1 MRQNLKSGLFSAVFI
16 LSMLAVMILSLPLK
30 AQTAITPQQT
40 SELSGVWLTNI
51 DSDLFFDRDSL
62 QKALRNLDTFN
73 FNTVYPAV

>member
-1 MRQNLKSGLFSAVFI
+1 VRQNLKLGLFSAVFI

-30 AQTAITPQQT
+30 AQTAITQQQT

>member
-1 MRQNLKSGLFSAVFI
+1 VRQNLKSGLFSAVFI

>member
-1 MRQNLKSGLFSAVFI
+1 MRQNLKLGLFSAVFI

-30 AQTAITPQQT
+30 AQTAITQQQT

>member
-1 MRQNLKSGLFSAVFI
+1 VRQNLKSGLFSAVFI

-30 AQTAITPQQT
+30 AQTAITQQQT

-51 DSDLFFDRDSL
+51 DSDVFFDRDSL

-73 FNTVYPAV
+73 FNTLYPAV

>member
-30 AQTAITPQQT
+30 AQTAITQQQT

-51 DSDLFFDRDSL
+51 DSDVFFDRDSL

-73 FNTVYPAV
+73 FNTLYPAV

>member
-1 MRQNLKSGLFSAVFI
+1 
-16 LSMLAVMILSLPLK
+16 MLAVMILSLPLK